1 MARQRLAW
9 ALGVSAFLLSGPVP
23 AGPALSGLPQ
33 FEQPGWRALT
43 PEQRTILAP
52 LADDWATMDAFRR
65 KKWIG
70 IAQRYP
76 DMTPAEQAS
85 MQRNMREWA
94 MLAPEERKA
103 AREKFKTLK
112 KAPPE
117 QRQAVRQKWDEYLS
131 LPQEERDKLRSEAK
145 RKPAPPKKPP
155 LPLKSAPAVRQGK

>member
-9 ALGVSAFLLSGPVP
+9 TLGVFALLLAGPVP
-23 AGPALSGLPQ
+23 AGPTLSGLPQ
-33 FEQPGWRALT
+33 FEQPGWHALT
-43 PEQRTILAP
+43 SEQRTILAP
-52 LADDWATMDAFRR
+52 LADDWAAMDAFRR

-85 MQRNMREWA
+85 MRRNMREWA
-94 MLAPEERKA
+94 VLAPEERKA

-112 KAPPE
+112 KASPE
-117 QRQAVRQKWDEYLS
+117 RRQAVRQKWDEYLS

-145 RKPAPPKKPP
+145 RKLTPPKKPP
-155 LPLKSAPAVRQGK
+155 LPLKSAPTVRQAK